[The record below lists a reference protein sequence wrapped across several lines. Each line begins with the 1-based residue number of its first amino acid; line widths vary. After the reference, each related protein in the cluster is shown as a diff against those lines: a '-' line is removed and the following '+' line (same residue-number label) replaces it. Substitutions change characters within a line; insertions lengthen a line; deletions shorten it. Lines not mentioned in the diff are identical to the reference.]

1 MHNSFYSIREIELT
15 NQIMQNGYI
24 INPVDDKSILDNLR
38 NQIVK
43 LICESLNCQVPE
55 STGVDSFLE
64 NMHHKVPP
72 TELNSLRLFVYRKL
86 NELEETRSTYFHLGR
101 SLLFDIV
108 GNELAMQNKVNL
120 SIQMPND
127 NSSLL
132 DMHSDVYGGESP
144 FQVVQWLPLVN
155 VSKSQSMFILP
166 KEKTRKVAAEFKT
179 LSNMQELFESVK
191 NDLVWLDISY
201 GNVLIFDSSCL
212 HGNIINTEKNSRW
225 SLNSR
230 FKGLFTPYTSAEK
243 KLGSFYLPITTKAAS
258 KIGLNYEQPQ
268 GFKE

>member
-1 MHNSFYSIREIELT
+1 MENNFYSKKEMELSS
-15 NQIMQNGYI
+15 QLVQNGYI
-24 INPVDDKSILDNLR
+24 INPVDDKSLLDNFR
-38 NQIVK
+38 NLIVS
-43 LICESLNCQVPE
+43 LVCEKLNCPRP
-55 STGVDSFLE
+55 DDLDYFLE
-64 NMHHKVPP
+64 NIHH
-72 TELNSLRLFVYRKL
+72 TISSTDL
-86 NELEETRSTYFHLGR
+86 NEFRLHIFRKINEREETRSTYFHLGR
-101 SLLFDIV
+101 SLLFDVV

-166 KEKTRKVAAEFKT
+166 AEKSKEAAAQFKS
-179 LSNMQELFESVK
+179 LGNMQELFGSLK
-191 NDLVWLDISY
+191 KDLIWLDIPY
-201 GNVLIFDSSCL
+201 GSVLIFDSSCL
-212 HGNIINTEKNSRW
+212 HGNIINSEKNSRW

-230 FKGLFTPYTSAEK
+230 FKGLFTPYISAEK

-268 GFKE
+268 GFEE